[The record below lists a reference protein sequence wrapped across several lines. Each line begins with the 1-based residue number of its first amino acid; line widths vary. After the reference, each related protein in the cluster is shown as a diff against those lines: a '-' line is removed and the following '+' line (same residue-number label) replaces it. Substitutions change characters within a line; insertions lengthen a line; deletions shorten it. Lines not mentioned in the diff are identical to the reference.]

1 MRQLRTICLRTG
13 SRPEDHP
20 HHDDHDDDR
29 DEHDGDHDEH
39 DGDHDEHDGDH
50 GGDFHENGP
59 YKDVDM
65 CWCSQLGQLTF

>member
-29 DEHDGDHDEH
+29 DDHDSDHDDQDGDHR
-39 DGDHDEHDGDH
+39 GI
-50 GGDFHENGP
+50 F
-59 YKDVDM
+59 
-65 CWCSQLGQLTF
+65 LTRMLICVGVPNWAN